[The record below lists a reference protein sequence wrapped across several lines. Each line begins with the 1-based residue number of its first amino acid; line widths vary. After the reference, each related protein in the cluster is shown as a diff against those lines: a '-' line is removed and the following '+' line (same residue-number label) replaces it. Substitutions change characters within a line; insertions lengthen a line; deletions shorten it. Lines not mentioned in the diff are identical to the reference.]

1 MILKYKIHYKFYCVV
16 YSIIIYLLYTD
27 TRLGRLWSCIRNRGG
42 ADPPTF
48 QKCPFFGSKVPFTSV
63 KNIVQIAFYDCICF
77 CILVCPEK
85 LCSFR

>member
-42 ADPPTF
+42 RSPKFSIVPLF
-48 QKCPFFGSKVPFTSV
+48 LREKCRS
-63 KNIVQIAFYDCICF
+63 DCI
-77 CILVCPEK
+77 L
-85 LCSFR
+85 